1 MSLTLGEEI
10 LIGFGSAVAGFIAL
24 WLFISYTFSSIA
36 QQMSQ
41 TTAVATQSIQN
52 MYTLYVNTMIAMH
65 GAESIANHADNHLVT
80 QQKQGSSQSS
90 AQSASQSSK

>member
-1 MSLTLGEEI
+1 MALTLGEEI

-65 GAESIANHADNHLVT
+65 GAESIANHSDNHLIA
-80 QQKQGSSQSS
+80 QQKHTANQQSSQP
-90 AQSASQSSK
+90 AKQ